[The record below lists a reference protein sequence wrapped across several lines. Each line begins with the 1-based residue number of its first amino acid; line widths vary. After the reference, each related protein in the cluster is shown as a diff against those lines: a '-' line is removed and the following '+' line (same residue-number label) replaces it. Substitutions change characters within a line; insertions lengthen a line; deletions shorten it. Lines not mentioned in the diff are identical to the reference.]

1 MARKLSA
8 SKKTIEKGIEEDPK
22 AMLKHFEEIAKEAK
36 TPEELEKANFWITH
50 YRNLIEKK

>member
-1 MARKLSA
+1 MTRSK

-22 AMLKHFEEIAKEAK
+22 AMLKHFEEMAKEAK